1 MRGWYRRSICFGYRT
16 SELSERKFV
25 ELLGVGEGVDRS
37 GTEIFGRL
45 DVVVFS
51 DALNE
56 IETPG
61 KPNKRACACFYQD
74 ELRPVPP

>member
-51 DALNE
+51 DALNK
-56 IETPG
+56 I
-61 KPNKRACACFYQD
+61 
-74 ELRPVPP
+74 